1 MHFPT
6 LRRTPRGNTRTAAV
20 ERAQTGRGGR
30 RFGLDPRGQSLVEF
44 ALAAP
49 VVLLMVL
56 FGVDFGRVFLG
67 WVSLTNAARAAANF
81 AAINPTAWG
90 ALPNSAAQAEFVNR
104 INNETQGINCVLP
117 AELPDPTFPSGTA
130 LGSPA
135 VVSLTCRFSLIT
147 PIIGNIIGSS
157 IPVSVTASFPI
168 RSGMINGVPATSGG
182 TLPTIAPT
190 ATPIMPT
197 PSPSPTPTPVPTP
210 VVTPTPVPNCIVPDF
225 KSTSTST
232 ATATWVAAGFSASN
246 LSFSPLVPPH
256 FTIKHQTLTKG
267 KSVPCTS
274 AMTVSS

>member
-1 MHFPT
+1 MLFRSI
-6 LRRTPRGNTRTAAV
+6 RRTPRADARPRTHRTDRTRQADRTA
-20 ERAQTGRGGR
+20 RTGR

-44 ALAAP
+44 ALSAP

-90 ALPNSAAQAEFVNR
+90 ALPNSAAQAEFVKR
-104 INNETQGINCVLP
+104 INAETNGINCSLP
-117 AELPDPTFPSGTA
+117 ADLPAPTFPSGTS

-147 PIIGNIIGSS
+147 PIIGNILGSS

-182 TLPTIAPT
+182 TLPTVAPT
-190 ATPIMPT
+190 ATLAPT
-197 PSPSPTPTPVPTP
+197 PSAVATASPA
-210 VVTPTPVPNCIVPDF
+210 PTPVPNCLVPDLKF
-225 KSTSTST
+225 ASSST
-232 ATATWVAAGFSASN
+232 ATATWVAAGFAASN
-246 LSFSPLVPPH
+246 LAFNPLVPPH
-256 FTIKHQTLTKG
+256 YTLKHQSLTKD

-274 AMTVSS
+274 TMTVAP